1 MKIYTSYFSNGKKL
15 AEAGVVMIGIALY
28 PPKWFSGTSLK
39 YVAPTASILFAK
51 GQTSEEYTRRYK
63 AEVLARVNPQLLI
76 ESLRQLGK
84 GRDVALCCFEK
95 PESFCHRHILA
106 EWLTAKTGIEITE
119 FGYVP
124 KKPEP
129 QQLSLF

>member
-15 AEAGVVMIGIALY
+15 AEAGVMMVGVALY
-28 PPKWFSGTSLK
+28 PPKWFNGFSFK
-39 YVAPTASILFAK
+39 NVAPTSSILFAK
-51 GQTSEEYTRRYK
+51 GQTGEEYTRRYK
-63 AEVLARVNPQLLI
+63 AEVLSRVNPNLFI
-76 ESLRQLGK
+76 ESLQRISG
-84 GRDVALCCFEK
+84 GRDIALCCFEK

-106 EWLTAKTGIEITE
+106 KWLTEKTGVEITE